1 MTQRVPNKM
10 DKIKGDT
17 FLDVY
22 FIGSIKSFNI
32 RVDHRDKKSLNVI
45 KKNIE
50 VKLPS
55 IQTAIERNGLT
66 LCWVSNDEYLLLNQ
80 KKENDTRLQEFQKQ
94 MKLNPK

>member
-1 MTQRVPNKM
+1 MIQRVPNKM

-17 FLDVY
+17 FVDVY
-22 FIGSIKSFNI
+22 LLGSIKSFNI

-55 IQTAIERNGLT
+55 IQNATET
-66 LCWVSNDEYLLLNQ
+66 LDVEPVDE
-80 KKENDTRLQEFQKQ
+80 KKIKDNEKSEKFEIDD
-94 MKLNPK
+94 PW

>member
-1 MTQRVPNKM
+1 MTPRVPNKM

-17 FLDVY
+17 FVDVY
-22 FIGSIKSFNI
+22 LLGPIKSFNI

-55 IQTAIERNGLT
+55 IQSATIR
-66 LCWVSNDEYLLLNQ
+66 D
-80 KKENDTRLQEFQKQ
+80 
-94 MKLNPK
+94 